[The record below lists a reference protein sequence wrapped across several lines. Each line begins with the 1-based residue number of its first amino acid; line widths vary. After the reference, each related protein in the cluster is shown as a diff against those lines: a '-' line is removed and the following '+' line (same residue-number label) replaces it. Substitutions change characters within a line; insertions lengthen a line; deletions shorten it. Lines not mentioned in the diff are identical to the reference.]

1 MAKREI
7 LNGSKT
13 RLRLFE
19 GGIKMDESL
28 PKHKEYK
35 EFLEKKNL
43 LDEVKRKGMSQLDMT
58 QADLDLLNIEVQA
71 SNVNS
76 LPPIIWSGSNG
87 MDDMVVPRKGIPDY
101 ETLKKMFLDDT
112 SLDSCK
118 ILVTA
123 YMKDIMEK
131 NRWDSSNSFV
141 FNDQSATLNDNKIVN
156 GSKESFWDRLKKIL
170 HPEEEHPD
178 PEVVEEFDVI
188 AFFNRVKLETEDKQK
203 TYVNRLKDLVTCIG
217 YCDTTGQVALKES
230 LFEQLTINKYESVL
244 WANNMYKAIS
254 EEKIIEFIK
263 GSDKGIA
270 LDYISNFTRV
280 IPPSVIKNK
289 IEADKL
295 GVFDNYVILHYDP
308 ESKSYMQTEEEKRK
322 EVEKKKD
329 PILFGVIMGSDKLY
343 FIDDW
348 TDEYCDLTFETITE
362 KLGAEVVA
370 NDFIKETIQL

>member
-7 LNGSKT
+7 LNNSKT

-19 GGIKMDESL
+19 SGIEMDESL

-35 EFLEKKNL
+35 EFLEKKKL
-43 LDEVKRKGMSQLDMT
+43 LDEAKRKGVSHLDMT
-58 QADLDLLNIEVQA
+58 QADIDLLEMEVQA
-71 SNVNS
+71 YNIETTPS
-76 LPPIIWSGSNG
+76 IILSGSTDA
-87 MDDMVVPRKGIPDY
+87 DDLIIPRKGIPDY

-118 ILVTA
+118 ILVTS

-131 NRWDSSNSFV
+131 NRWSSSNELV
-141 FNDQSATLNDNKIVN
+141 INNQSTTLNDNKFN
-156 GSKESFWDRLKKIL
+156 NSSKESLWNRLKKIL
-170 HPEEEHPD
+170 HPEEYKT
-178 PEVVEEFDVI
+178 PEIIEEFDVI
-188 AFFNRVKLETEDKQK
+188 AFFNKVKLETEDKQK
-203 TYVNRLKDLVTCIG
+203 AYVNRLKDLVTCIG

-270 LDYISNFTRV
+270 LDYISNFARV
-280 IPPSVIKNK
+280 IPPSVIKKK

-308 ESKSYMQTEEEKRK
+308 ESKSYMQTEEEKRR

-329 PILFGVIMGSDKLY
+329 PILFGVIMGSNKLY

-348 TDEYCDLTFETITE
+348 TDKYCDLTFDIITE
-362 KLGAEVVA
+362 KLGAEVIA
-370 NDFIKETIQL
+370 NDFIKETIHI

>member
-7 LNGSKT
+7 LNNSKT

-35 EFLEKKNL
+35 EFLEKKKL
-43 LDEVKRKGMSQLDMT
+43 LDEAKRKGISHLDMT
-58 QADLDLLNIEVQA
+58 QEDLDILEMEVQA
-71 SNVNS
+71 SNIETTPS
-76 LPPIIWSGSNG
+76 IILSGSTDA
-87 MDDMVVPRKGIPDY
+87 DDMIIPRKGIPNC
-101 ETLKKMFLDDT
+101 ETLKKMFIDDT

-118 ILVTA
+118 ILVTS

-131 NRWDSSNSFV
+131 NRWSSSNELV
-141 FNDQSATLNDNKIVN
+141 INNQSTTLNDNKFN
-156 GSKESFWDRLKKIL
+156 NSSKESLWNRLKKIL
-170 HPEEEHPD
+170 HPEEYKT
-178 PEVVEEFDVI
+178 PEIIEEFDVI
-188 AFFNRVKLETEDKQK
+188 EFFNKVKLETEDKQK

-270 LDYISNFTRV
+270 LDYISNFARV
-280 IPPSVIKNK
+280 IPPSVIKKK

-295 GVFDNYVILHYDP
+295 SVFDNYVILHYDP
-308 ESKSYMQTEEEKRK
+308 ESKSYMQTEEEKRR

-329 PILFGVIMGSDKLY
+329 PILFGVIMGSNKLY

-348 TDEYCDLTFETITE
+348 TDKYCDLTFDIITE
-362 KLGAEVVA
+362 KLGAEVIA
-370 NDFIKETIQL
+370 NDFIKETIQI

>member
-7 LNGSKT
+7 LNNTKT

-35 EFLEKKNL
+35 EFLEKKKL
-43 LDEVKRKGMSQLDMT
+43 LDEAKRKGISHLDMT
-58 QADLDLLNIEVQA
+58 QEDLDILEMEVQESNIETTP
-71 SNVNS
+71 S
-76 LPPIIWSGSNG
+76 IILSGSTDA
-87 MDDMVVPRKGIPDY
+87 DDMIIPRKGIPNH

-112 SLDSCK
+112 SLNSCK
-118 ILVTA
+118 ILVTS

-131 NRWDSSNSFV
+131 NRWSSSNELV
-141 FNDQSATLNDNKIVN
+141 INNQSTTLNDNKFNN
-156 GSKESFWDRLKKIL
+156 GSKESLWNRLKKIL
-170 HPEEEHPD
+170 HPEEYKT
-178 PEVVEEFDVI
+178 PEIIEEFDVI
-188 AFFNRVKLETEDKQK
+188 EFFNKVKLETEDKQK

-270 LDYISNFTRV
+270 LDYISNFARV
-280 IPPSVIKNK
+280 IPPSVIKKK

-308 ESKSYMQTEEEKRK
+308 ESKSYMQTEEEKRR

-329 PILFGVIMGSDKLY
+329 PILFGVIMGSNKLY

-348 TDEYCDLTFETITE
+348 TDKYCDLTFDIITE
-362 KLGAEVVA
+362 KLGAEVIA

>member
-1 MAKREI
+1 MAKNEI
-7 LNGSKT
+7 LNNSKT

-19 GGIKMDESL
+19 SGIEMDESL

-35 EFLEKKNL
+35 EFLEKKKL
-43 LDEVKRKGMSQLDMT
+43 LDEAKRKGISHLDMT
-58 QADLDLLNIEVQA
+58 QADIDLLEMEVQA
-71 SNVNS
+71 YNIETTPS
-76 LPPIIWSGSNG
+76 IILSGSTDTN
-87 MDDMVVPRKGIPDY
+87 DTVIPRKGIPDY

-112 SLDSCK
+112 SLNSCK
-118 ILVTA
+118 ILVTS

-131 NRWDSSNSFV
+131 NRWSSPAIVSINNNINS
-141 FNDQSATLNDNKIVN
+141 
-156 GSKESFWDRLKKIL
+156 SKESFWDRLKKVL
-170 HPEEEHPD
+170 HPEEHQT
-178 PEVVEEFDVI
+178 PEINEEFDVI
-188 AFFNRVKLETEDKQK
+188 AFFNKVKLETEDKQK
-203 TYVNRLKDLVTCIG
+203 AYVNRLKDLVTCIG

-270 LDYISNFTRV
+270 LDYISNFARV
-280 IPPSVIKNK
+280 IPPSVIKKK

-308 ESKSYMQTEEEKRK
+308 ESKSYMQTEEEKRR

-329 PILFGVIMGSDKLY
+329 PILFGVIMGSNKLY

-348 TDEYCDLTFETITE
+348 TDEYCDLTFDIITE
-362 KLGAEVVA
+362 KLGAEVIA
-370 NDFIKETIQL
+370 NDFIKETIHI

>member
-7 LNGSKT
+7 LNNSKT

-19 GGIKMDESL
+19 SGIEMDESL

-35 EFLEKKNL
+35 EFLEKKKL
-43 LDEVKRKGMSQLDMT
+43 LDEAKRKGVSHLDMT
-58 QADLDLLNIEVQA
+58 QADIDLLEMEVQA
-71 SNVNS
+71 YNIETTPS
-76 LPPIIWSGSNG
+76 IILSGSTDA
-87 MDDMVVPRKGIPDY
+87 DDLIIPRKGIPDY

-118 ILVTA
+118 ILVTS

-131 NRWDSSNSFV
+131 NRWSSSNELV
-141 FNDQSATLNDNKIVN
+141 INNQSTTLNDNKFN
-156 GSKESFWDRLKKIL
+156 NSSKESLWNRLKKIL
-170 HPEEEHPD
+170 HPEEYKT
-178 PEVVEEFDVI
+178 PEIIEEFDVI
-188 AFFNRVKLETEDKQK
+188 EFFNKVKLETEDKQK
-203 TYVNRLKDLVTCIG
+203 AYVNRLKDLVTCIG

-270 LDYISNFTRV
+270 LDYISNFARV
-280 IPPSVIKNK
+280 IPPSVIKKK

-308 ESKSYMQTEEEKRK
+308 ESKSYMQTEEEKRR

-329 PILFGVIMGSDKLY
+329 PILFGVIMGSNKLY

-348 TDEYCDLTFETITE
+348 TDKYCDLTFDIITE
-362 KLGAEVVA
+362 KLGAEVIA
-370 NDFIKETIQL
+370 NDFIKETIHI

>member
-1 MAKREI
+1 MAKKEI
-7 LNGSKT
+7 LNNSKT

-19 GGIKMDESL
+19 DGIKMDESL

-35 EFLEKKNL
+35 EFIEKKKL
-43 LDEVKRKGMSQLDMT
+43 LDEVKRKGMSHLDMA
-58 QADLDLLNIEVQA
+58 QADIDLLEMEVQA

-76 LPPIIWSGSNG
+76 LSPIIWSGSTG
-87 MDDMVVPRKGIPDY
+87 MDDMVIPQKGIPDY

-118 ILVTA
+118 ILVTS

-131 NRWDSSNSFV
+131 NRWSVPSIVSV
-141 FNDQSATLNDNKIVN
+141 NDNI
-156 GSKESFWDRLKKIL
+156 GSKESFWDRLKKVL
-170 HPEEEHPD
+170 HPEEHPT
-178 PEVVEEFDVI
+178 PEINDEFDVI

-203 TYVNRLKDLVTCIG
+203 IYVNRLKDLVTCIG

-263 GSDKGIA
+263 GSAKGIA

-280 IPPSVIKNK
+280 IPPNVIKKK
-289 IEADKL
+289 IEVDKL

>member
-7 LNGSKT
+7 LNNSKT

-35 EFLEKKNL
+35 EFLEKKKL
-43 LDEVKRKGMSQLDMT
+43 LDEAKRKGISHLDMT
-58 QADLDLLNIEVQA
+58 QEDLDILEMEVQESNIETTP
-71 SNVNS
+71 S
-76 LPPIIWSGSNG
+76 IILSGSTDA
-87 MDDMVVPRKGIPDY
+87 DDMIIPRKGIPNH

-112 SLDSCK
+112 SLNSCK
-118 ILVTA
+118 ILVTS

-131 NRWDSSNSFV
+131 NRWSSSNELV
-141 FNDQSATLNDNKIVN
+141 INNQSTTLNDNKFNN
-156 GSKESFWDRLKKIL
+156 GSKESLWNRLKKIL
-170 HPEEEHPD
+170 HPEEYKT
-178 PEVVEEFDVI
+178 PEIIEEFDVI
-188 AFFNRVKLETEDKQK
+188 EFFNKVKLETEDKQK

-270 LDYISNFTRV
+270 LDYISNFARV
-280 IPPSVIKNK
+280 IPPSVIKKK

-308 ESKSYMQTEEEKRK
+308 ESKSYMQTEEEKRR

-329 PILFGVIMGSDKLY
+329 PILFGVIMGSNKLY

-348 TDEYCDLTFETITE
+348 TDKYCDLTFDIITE
-362 KLGAEVVA
+362 KLGAEVIA
-370 NDFIKETIQL
+370 NDFIKETIQI

>member
-1 MAKREI
+1 MAKNEI
-7 LNGSKT
+7 LNNSKT

-19 GGIKMDESL
+19 SGIEMDESL

-35 EFLEKKNL
+35 EFLEKKKL
-43 LDEVKRKGMSQLDMT
+43 LDEAKRKGISHLDMT
-58 QADLDLLNIEVQA
+58 QADIDLLEMEVQA
-71 SNVNS
+71 YNIETTPS
-76 LPPIIWSGSNG
+76 IILSGSTDTN
-87 MDDMVVPRKGIPDY
+87 DTVISRKGIPDY

-112 SLDSCK
+112 SLNSCK
-118 ILVTA
+118 ILVTS

-131 NRWDSSNSFV
+131 NRWSSPAIVSINNNINS
-141 FNDQSATLNDNKIVN
+141 
-156 GSKESFWDRLKKIL
+156 SKESFWDRLKNVLHPWDRLKNVL
-170 HPEEEHPD
+170 HPEEHQT
-178 PEVVEEFDVI
+178 PEINEEFDVI
-188 AFFNRVKLETEDKQK
+188 AFFNKVKLETEDKQK
-203 TYVNRLKDLVTCIG
+203 AYVNRLKDLVTCIG

-270 LDYISNFTRV
+270 LDYISNFARV
-280 IPPSVIKNK
+280 IPPSVIKKK

-308 ESKSYMQTEEEKRK
+308 ESKSYMQTEEEKRR

-329 PILFGVIMGSDKLY
+329 PILFGVIMGSNKLY

-348 TDEYCDLTFETITE
+348 TDKYCDLTFDIITE
-362 KLGAEVVA
+362 KLGAEVIA
-370 NDFIKETIQL
+370 NDFIKETIHI

>member
-7 LNGSKT
+7 LNNSKT

-35 EFLEKKNL
+35 EFLEKKKL
-43 LDEVKRKGMSQLDMT
+43 LDEAKRKGISHLDMT
-58 QADLDLLNIEVQA
+58 QEDLDILEMEVQESNIETTP
-71 SNVNS
+71 S
-76 LPPIIWSGSNG
+76 IILSGSTDA
-87 MDDMVVPRKGIPDY
+87 DDMIIPRKGIPNC

-112 SLDSCK
+112 SLNSCK
-118 ILVTA
+118 ILVTS

-131 NRWDSSNSFV
+131 NRWSSSNELV
-141 FNDQSATLNDNKIVN
+141 INNQSTTLNDNKFNN
-156 GSKESFWDRLKKIL
+156 GGKESLWNRLKKIL
-170 HPEEEHPD
+170 HPEEYKT
-178 PEVVEEFDVI
+178 PEIIEEFDVI
-188 AFFNRVKLETEDKQK
+188 EFFNKVKLETEDKQK

-270 LDYISNFTRV
+270 LDYISNFARV
-280 IPPSVIKNK
+280 IPPSVIKKK

-308 ESKSYMQTEEEKRK
+308 ESKSYMQTEEEKRR

-329 PILFGVIMGSDKLY
+329 PILFGVIMGSNKLY

-348 TDEYCDLTFETITE
+348 TDKYCDLTFDIITE
-362 KLGAEVVA
+362 KLGAEVIA